1 MLTNPEDRRRLRQE
15 KAEERLRKQQ
25 QNKKM
30 LIRLGIAGAVV
41 IICGILIL
49 TLTKRSSD
57 DQNPVMDIPQS
68 SESVTTDTQNT
79 EPSIPPT
86 TTIHYTA
93 VGDLNVDDATVAAG
107 GSAYLYADAFLDVAH
122 LGEL

>member
-41 IICGILIL
+41 IGCLILIL
-49 TLTKRSSD
+49 TLTRI
-57 DQNPVMDIPQS
+57 MRW
-68 SESVTTDTQNT
+68 
-79 EPSIPPT
+79 
-86 TTIHYTA
+86 
-93 VGDLNVDDATVAAG
+93 
-107 GSAYLYADAFLDVAH
+107 
-122 LGEL
+122 